1 MLLET
6 VTGPEDTADQ
16 NVDRARAI
24 LIALQNTFNGDPMET
39 ETPSEYLYYAIDAA
53 QTLLDHAQ
61 QGFDA
66 ASVERLRAMDAP
78 RNGADKVE
86 ALIAAHRA
94 AYDAWVLAL
103 KRADVRNP
111 PRWAKKESDA
121 MGEVECR
128 TQEAL
133 LAHVP
138 TSLAEASTM
147 LAHIVPH
154 AEEEIISEKS
164 LLAFLKSLAAAGKA
178 AP

>member
-24 LIALQNTFNGDPMET
+24 LIALQNTFNGNPLEC
-39 ETPSEYLYYAIDAA
+39 ETPIEELFYAIDAA

-66 ASVERLRAMDAP
+66 ASAVRLRAMDAR

-86 ALIAAHRA
+86 ALISAHRA
-94 AYDAWVLAL
+94 AYDAWVAAL

-111 PRWAKKESDA
+111 PRGAKKESDA
-121 MGEVECR
+121 LGEIECR

-133 LAHVP
+133 LAHAP
-138 TSLAEASTM
+138 TSLAEASTI

-154 AEEEIISEKS
+154 VEEEIISEKS
-164 LLAFLKSLAAAGKA
+164 LLAFLKLLAVAGKA